1 MKKLALIAMLTATS
15 AFAPTAAQAAPANI
29 VVVETERVYA
39 ECTACKSAQA
49 QLQSQANALQARQ
62 TALAAPLKTEAQTLQ
77 TAVDALGGKAPDAA
91 LQARATAF
99 QTRQN
104 NANQEL
110 QRLQQNLQATQA
122 NVLRQINAKLGPA
135 INQVMVAKGAN
146 LAMDANTTLARGAS
160 LDVTSDVLAALN
172 ASLPSVSVT
181 AGAAAATTTGR

>member
-1 MKKLALIAMLTATS
+1 MKKLALIALLTATS
-15 AFAPTAAQAAPANI
+15 TFVPAAAQAAPANI

-49 QLQSQANALQARQ
+49 QLQSQASGLQARQ

-77 TAVDALGGKAPDAA
+77 AAVDALGGKTPDAA

-99 QTRQN
+99 QTKQN

-146 LAMDANTTLARGAS
+146 LAVDMNTTLAHGGS
-160 LDVTSDVLAALN
+160 LDVTADVIAALN

-181 AGAAAATTTGR
+181 AGAATTTGR